1 MNKEK
6 YLIGHSYLLNLLID
20 NFKMNLS
27 HALLFNGI
35 KGIGKCTTAIKFIDL
50 VQGQNTNHIQNF
62 FHINAEDNPAM
73 IEDIRNLIKQVNL
86 TNSNRNQKSFVIL
99 DNANLLNSN
108 SFNALLKTIEEPPNN
123 TIIIII
129 SHNLKQIPKT
139 IISRCVKLDFK
150 PLNQIHMIEYCKK
163 KQINFDESDIK
174 KFWGI
179 IGGSIEKLLL
189 LTEQGGL
196 NVKNELD
203 KLIETN
209 SIDFSKFEKF
219 YDYISND
226 YKKYFKL
233 IIDSLYMN
241 QKQNFIRCFH
251 DKKLSMKVLSF
262 FKNIKMLSAKELNN
276 DKKKELYFILTE
288 YLEIK
293 K

>member
-241 QKQNFIRCFH
+241 QKQIFIRCFH

>member
-27 HALLFNGI
+27 HALIFNGI

-209 SIDFSKFEKF
+209 SLDFSKFEKF